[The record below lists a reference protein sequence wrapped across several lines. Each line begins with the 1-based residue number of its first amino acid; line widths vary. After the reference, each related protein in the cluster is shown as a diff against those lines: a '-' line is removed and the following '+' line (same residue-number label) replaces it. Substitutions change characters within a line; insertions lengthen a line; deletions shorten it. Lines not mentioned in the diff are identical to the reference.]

1 MYQFRFVCVYVVRA
15 MSRSVMSSSLQPHG
29 LQPAWLLC
37 PLDSPGN
44 TGTGCHFLLQVI
56 FLTQGSNLHLLCL
69 LNWQAGSLPLASP
82 GKPCVCVCAFIHAY
96 IYIYIYA
103 FLKEA
108 KSHLQSGVNQL
119 KLSSGKSLHYEK
131 LNDHSDRRAEWPKDV
146 QVGVLGLIVHFLN
159 ACIKHCCLAL

>member
-1 MYQFRFVCVYVVRA
+1 MVRA
-15 MSRSVMSSSLQPHG
+15 LNRSVMSSSLQPHG

-37 PLDSPGN
+37 PLASPGN
-44 TGTGCHFLLQVI
+44 IGTGCHFLLQGI
-56 FLTQGSNLHLLCL
+56 FLTQGSNPHLLCL

-82 GKPCVCVCAFIHAY
+82 GKPCVCVCVCA
-96 IYIYIYA
+96 YIYA

-146 QVGVLGLIVHFLN
+146 QVGVLGWIVHFLN